1 METIASYD
9 AVDEGTYFVTVIAMN
24 PANDAS
30 RAVCSDGVTIVTTK
44 SSVKNVVLNGA
55 KTYPRLVMD
64 DNGTKWI
71 IRTDI
76 TRTMAK
82 SSDTCKY
89 VNLEY
94 GKKCLYLV
102 FFKQLCRFRRP

>member
-1 METIASYD
+1 LETIASYD

-44 SSVKNVVLNGA
+44 PSVKNVVLSGA
-55 KTYPRLVMD
+55 KTYPRLVVD
-64 DNGTKWI
+64 DNGTMWI
-71 IRTDI
+71 ITTDI
-76 TRTMAK
+76 TRTLVN
-82 SSDTCKY
+82 SSDICKY

-94 GKKCLYLV
+94 KSKFLYLV
-102 FFKQLCRFRRP
+102 FV